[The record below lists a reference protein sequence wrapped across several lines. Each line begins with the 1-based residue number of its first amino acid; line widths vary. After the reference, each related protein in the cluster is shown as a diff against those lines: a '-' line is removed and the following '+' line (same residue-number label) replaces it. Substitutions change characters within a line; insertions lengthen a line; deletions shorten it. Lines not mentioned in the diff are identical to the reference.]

1 MANEYREMK
10 EDELKKENR
19 QVEKRE
25 GGYKKMDIPKIL
37 I

>member
-19 QVEKRE
+19 QKKER
-25 GGYKKMDIPKIL
+25 GGYKKMVFQKF
-37 I
+37 